1 MLELREL
8 DRGLRPMTRRCTV
21 LAVLCISMVVVSC
34 SGGDSSAQLGTLGD
48 APSWEMVTHSGSR
61 LSSEDLRGK
70 VYLAN
75 FIWTNCRDTCPTL
88 SLQMGLLQERLK
100 QQGLLG
106 EQMVLLS
113 FSFDSERDTP
123 ERLNRYAEIFNA
135 EPEAWLFLTG
145 TPDQVYDVVTLGFGV
160 SYRAFTPTDTDKSN
174 LADEV
179 IPDEGTGEAGA
190 SLAAVTGA
198 GDIGQLLD
206 IDYSIDFEHQ
216 NVFVLVDGEG
226 EIRQY
231 YIDLFLDV
239 DRMMSDVE
247 SLLNE

>member
-1 MLELREL
+1 
-8 DRGLRPMTRRCTV
+8 MTRWPTV
-21 LAVLCISMVVVSC
+21 LAVLCISMLVVAC
-34 SGGDSSAQLGTLGD
+34 SGGDSSTQLDTFGH
-48 APSWEMVTHSGSR
+48 APSWEMVSHSGSR

-70 VYLAN
+70 VYVAN

-88 SLQMGLLQERLK
+88 SLQMALLQDRLK

-106 EQMVLLS
+106 EQVVLLS
-113 FSFDSERDTP
+113 FSFDPERDTS
-123 ERLNRYAEIFNA
+123 ERLNRYAEIFKA

-145 TPDQVYDVVTLGFGV
+145 TPDEVYDVVTRGFGV
-160 SYRAFTPTDTDKSN
+160 SYRAFTPTDADQSN
-174 LADEV
+174 PADEV
-179 IPDEGTGEAGA
+179 TPDDGASEADA
-190 SLAAVTGA
+190 SLADVTGA

-216 NVFVLVDGEG
+216 NVFVLVDDEG

-231 YIDLFLDV
+231 YINVFLDV
-239 DRMMSDVE
+239 DRVMSDVK